1 MFLQEKFNNP
11 VIKLFRS
18 DNLEFILSFFYSI
31 FRAEEKN
38 IDTIR
43 QISLE
48 KELEAFIKEYNKQS
62 SEDQKNEENAK
73 NYIES
78 WIKNQFLRRIEIWD
92 FEDDYNIELSE
103 STMQIMNFFDNLWI
117 QEEYLHASVQSDF
130 ENAIANLKAIA
141 FSSEWLKEQNL
152 KEIDRQIKALEQK
165 KTLIS
170 KWDLKIFEEEV
181 YDKYTSAK
189 EILKRMPT
197 NFRKVETVFENIYAS
212 IQKKSN
218 DTELHRGDILSF
230 TLDEIDDKINNS
242 PQWKS
247 FDWFE
252 KFYSWKPKKLLNQLC
267 EVLNNFDK
275 IKVLEKQKSIKSLI
289 EFDLLKA
296 KKRAY
301 NKKTFIVSKLREVFN
316 ESAKEERKMW
326 ISLIK
331 DIKKVFIENNTK
343 IEYKKNLGK
352 INNWFGIDLFMWKN
366 LWEAKNEVKLMSYN
380 QKQEVEKEEIDIDN
394 IFRYTSI
401 SEKQVLD
408 RINKFLKDKD
418 EVNLKEILAEYS
430 VQYSIDEFMTYI
442 KIAKAWKWNI
452 KDFNRNKFDIDGIH
466 NKLKIESGE
475 VVFLKG

>member
-1 MFLQEKFNNP
+1 MFLQEKFSNP

-43 QISLE
+43 QVALE
-48 KELEAFIKEYNKQS
+48 KELEEFIKEYNRQS
-62 SEDQKNEENAK
+62 SEDKKNEENAK
-73 NYIES
+73 NYVES

-103 STMQIMNFFDNLWI
+103 STMQVMNFFDNLWI
-117 QEEYLHASVQSDF
+117 QEEYLHASVKSDF
-130 ENAIANLKAIA
+130 ENAITNLKTIA
-141 FSSEWLKEQNL
+141 FSSEGLKEQNL
-152 KEIDRQIKALEQK
+152 KEIDRQIKQLENK
-165 KTLIS
+165 KKLIA
-170 KWDLKIFEEEV
+170 KWDLKVFEEEV

-218 DTELHRGDILSF
+218 DSELNRGDILSF
-230 TLDEIDDKINNS
+230 TLDEIDEKINNS

-252 KFYSWKPKKLLNQLC
+252 KFYSGKPKKLLNQLSGIF
-267 EVLNNFDK
+267 ENFEK
-275 IKVLEKQKSIKSLI
+275 IKALEKQKSIKSLI

-316 ESAKEERKMW
+316 EEAKEERKVW
-326 ISLIK
+326 IKLIK
-331 DIKKVFIENNTK
+331 DIKKIFIENNNK
-343 IEYKKNLGK
+343 IEYKKWLWD
-352 INNWFGIDLFMWKN
+352 IDDWFAIDLFIWKN
-366 LWEAKNEVKLMSYN
+366 LWEGRKEVKLVSYAE
-380 QKQEVEKEEIDIDN
+380 KGEVEKEEIDVEN
-394 IFRYTSI
+394 IFRYTTI
-401 SEKQVLD
+401 SERQILE
-408 RINKFLKDKD
+408 RIDELLKDKE
-418 EVNLKEILAEYS
+418 EVNLQEILEQYKI
-430 VQYSIDEFMTYI
+430 QYSIDEFMTYV
-442 KIAKAWKWNI
+442 KIAMAGKWNI
-452 KDFNRNKFDIDGIH
+452 KDFNRNDFDVQGIH
-466 NKLKIESGE
+466 NKLKVQSGE
-475 VVFLKG
+475 VVFLKK